1 MRDITQKQANRLA
14 KDYLANPKMK
24 YIVYNIR
31 KRSYILHDY
40 YQFYY
45 RFSRRQS
52 VWNTPIFD
60 IEDMI
65 ETTNKNP
72 NLIGDVIYKEI
83 NQQADNIINLK
94 LKKEFTVDDCK
105 EMLHYY
111 FNGKCYLAYY
121 DYYLGR
127 VVLIKERD
135 KSNDFGNLIG
145 DRYHFIGDLHQ
156 IIQHKLDLS
165 ENQLQDI
172 MVALMNEEKPISQIE
187 SIGTLGK
194 KVHQYFL
201 AEISKIDSWMEENK
215 ATQE

>member
-1 MRDITQKQANRLA
+1 MREITKKQANRLA
-14 KDYLANPKMK
+14 KSYLANPKMK

-40 YQFYY
+40 YKYFY

-52 VWNTPIFD
+52 VWNTPIFN
-60 IEDMI
+60 IEEKIDKS
-65 ETTNKNP
+65 NKNP
-72 NLIGDVIYKEI
+72 NLIGDVIYKEV
-83 NQQADNIINLK
+83 NLQVQNIITMK
-94 LKKEFTVDDCK
+94 LKKNFTIDDCK

-111 FNGKCYLAYY
+111 FNGKCYLAFY

-156 IIQHKLDLS
+156 IIQYKLDLS
-165 ENQLQDI
+165 DKQLELI
-172 MVALMNEEKPISQIE
+172 LVALMNEDKAITQIE

-194 KVHQYFL
+194 KVHEYVL
-201 AEISKIDSWMEENK
+201 NEIRTIDDWIESSSAKAE
-215 ATQE
+215 